1 MRQMDIEEVLEMLR
15 RRSGASGGMG
25 KLEGEKWF
33 TFEHDMG
40 WRQTHTQFLGAVRSH
55 GECQPEIIG
64 RRDDAHKLTQV

>member
-55 GECQPEIIG
+55 GECQQGTRWMKWGG
-64 RRDDAHKLTQV
+64 RAE